1 MLITRIKNI
10 NDDSV
15 QISHEKKKKMCS
27 DWKGDFWSIYGW
39 FLTVYLFSRVLDALR
54 YLSCWGVSQL
64 YDNFPSNTQNY
75 SSGRVKAQTEGE
87 RCKYSQPTKD
97 TLQVY
102 YMSRRTWPI
111 LTVCMHVKNLH
122 IMHFNVWIGWL
133 WIYSHFQMCSSQIWF
148 PVYRLSV
155 TSSGCRLALYTAN
168 THIPNSSIARQN
180 D

>member
-15 QISHEKKKKMCS
+15 QISHEYKKRNVLRLERGYIFFS
-27 DWKGDFWSIYGW
+27 FWSIYGW

-54 YLSCWGVSQL
+54 YLNCWGVSQL

-75 SSGRVKAQTEGE
+75 SSGRVKVQTEGE
-87 RCKYSQPTKD
+87 SCKYSQPTKD

-133 WIYSHFQMCSSQIWF
+133 WIYSHFQMCSSQI
-148 PVYRLSV
+148 
-155 TSSGCRLALYTAN
+155 
-168 THIPNSSIARQN
+168 
-180 D
+180 